1 MIPGIVAVKRIKGL
15 WRDTWWLWLFFSLMV
30 VGIAALLSSWFFL
43 FVWLTLPVSFFYF
56 AFIRYDEEG
65 NEKVDL

>member
-1 MIPGIVAVKRIKGL
+1 MKRFKGL
-15 WRDTWWLWLFFSLMV
+15 WRDTWWLWAFFAVMV
-30 VGIAALLSSWFFL
+30 LGISAMISWFFL

-65 NEKVDL
+65 NEKPEA

>member
-1 MIPGIVAVKRIKGL
+1 MKRIKGL